1 MPKRPQIFQAFDALK
16 GFRELLKEQEE
27 VHVPERILSEDECNE
42 LNWKLQQITIGQ
54 MLRIVYRK
62 DQAYIQLEGIVTKF
76 NIDAKMIQIAKTKV
90 SLPAI
95 VEIEILSCP

>member
-1 MPKRPQIFQAFDALK
+1 
-16 GFRELLKEQEE
+16 
-27 VHVPERILSEDECNE
+27 
-42 LNWKLQQITIGQ
+42 

-76 NIDAKMIQIAKTKV
+76 NIDAKMIQIVKTKV